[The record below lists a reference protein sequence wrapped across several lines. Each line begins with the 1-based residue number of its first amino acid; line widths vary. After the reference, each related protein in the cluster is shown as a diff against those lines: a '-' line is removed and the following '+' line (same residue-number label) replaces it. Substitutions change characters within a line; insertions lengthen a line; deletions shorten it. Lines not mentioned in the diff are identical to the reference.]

1 MKEIQLPKGVKFAKE
16 YLAEDVCLWV
26 DPIDNTKGFIQGVAE
41 AVTILIGIS
50 HKGKAELGLIGIP
63 FKK

>member
-16 YLAEDVCLWV
+16 YLAEDVCIWV
-26 DPIDNTKGFIQGVAE
+26 DPIDNTKGFIQGIAE

-50 HKGKAELGLIGIP
+50 HKGKA
-63 FKK
+63 